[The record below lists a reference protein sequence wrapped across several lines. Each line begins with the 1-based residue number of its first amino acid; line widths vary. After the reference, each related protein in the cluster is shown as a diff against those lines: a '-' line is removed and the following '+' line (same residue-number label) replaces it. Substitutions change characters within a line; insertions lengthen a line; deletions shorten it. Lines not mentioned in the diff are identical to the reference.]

1 MQFVQ
6 NCANICKYSQIVL
19 TNKSHSGVAM
29 QGSKNCGSW
38 AGRKWRQRGEMG
50 GKNSPKRA
58 KNGVFALNK
67 VKNGPEIY

>member
-1 MQFVQ
+1 M
-6 NCANICKYSQIVL
+6 L

-29 QGSKNCGSW
+29 QGSKNCGSR

-58 KNGVFALNK
+58 KNGVSALNK
-67 VKNGPEIY
+67 VKNGP

>member
-1 MQFVQ
+1 M
-6 NCANICKYSQIVL
+6 L

>member
-1 MQFVQ
+1 MR
-6 NCANICKYSQIVL
+6 AELRKYSQVVQ
-19 TNKSHSGVAM
+19 TNKSYSGVAM
-29 QGSKNCGSW
+29 QGSKNCGSR

-58 KNGVFALNK
+58 KYGVFALNK